1 MMEQPNYSTINKLA
15 NGDESIKKMIF
26 DVIIEE
32 FPLEKEAYY
41 KSILAK
47 DAAKTKEHVHKI
59 KHKISVLGLEK
70 SYELANIYENNLLNS
85 SIENHKDFEKT
96 LEVIS
101 SFIKSI
107 S

>member
-1 MMEQPNYSTINKLA
+1 METPNYTIINALA
-15 NGDESIKKMIF
+15 KGDDEVKKMILE
-26 DVIIEE
+26 VLIEE
-32 FPLEKEAYY
+32 FPLEKESYFNY
-41 KSILAK
+41 FNLK
-47 DAAKTKEHVHKI
+47 DFKKTQEIVHKI
-59 KHKISVLGLEK
+59 KHKISVLGLDK